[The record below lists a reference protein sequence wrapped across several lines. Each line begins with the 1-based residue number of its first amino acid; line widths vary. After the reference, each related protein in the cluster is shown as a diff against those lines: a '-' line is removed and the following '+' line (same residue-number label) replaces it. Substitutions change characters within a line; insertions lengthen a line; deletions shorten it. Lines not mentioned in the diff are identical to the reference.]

1 MSGIMFGRK
10 LKAGCVGVVC
20 AGVLSVIA
28 AELPDEATAERLAR
42 GKLAGMTLEE
52 KVSLCGLCAT
62 MYLNAIPHVGID
74 REWAFS
80 DCGHC
85 MKPEHNRDRWGYVEG
100 VDDKSTSLPC
110 ISALA
115 ATWNPKLAARHG
127 HVMGEQMRARG
138 KDQMLGPGVNIMR
151 NPLCGRNWEYMS
163 EDPVVAARMVVPL
176 IRAAQEHGI
185 AATVK
190 HFCLNNQELNRFD
203 ACSTVG
209 DRALHEIYLPAFE
222 AAVREGGALSVM
234 TAYNRYN
241 GTFCSENSYLQKAVL
256 RERWGFKGTIITD
269 WGGQHSCDNAVLN
282 GGGLEANCGKNVT
295 YLTDFYGTKGTNR
308 YPLAT
313 AVKEGRVPASVVD
326 EMALRVLYVMA
337 KTGFLTGAQDKGE
350 RLTARHQ
357 QVAREIGEEAIVLA
371 KNERD
376 VLPLDKAKTKRLV
389 VLGEVAKKPVAH
401 LGSSCECHPLY
412 EISFFDGLREYL
424 GQDVKIDY
432 FPLGGEMGDDRPL
445 PIDSLLLETV
455 DTSGADAFAV
465 RSWEY
470 SHRRGDEI
478 IEKGYR
484 RSPCW
489 GPDDGRSGTNVTA
502 RCGDRIE
509 WMARV
514 RAPESGEFAI
524 LAEQSVY
531 SQIAVSVDG
540 RALVEW
546 RPGNA
551 RGTVVLEKGRTYL
564 LKFSFELGWDPNA
577 CTFGWIPP
585 SASRCSPEQMR
596 TACEKAD
603 AVLVFTGTTM
613 GFGRA
618 KETEGADRPNM
629 LPAPGHNEAIAE
641 ILSWKNL
648 RTVVVCR
655 TGSALEFPWLG
666 DCDTMLITSYLGQEA
681 GRPMARTLFGEVN
694 PSGKLTY
701 SWPKRYAD
709 TPTGHF
715 GERAY
720 NPTNA
725 VYLEDI
731 YVGYRWYEKR
741 GISVDFPFGH
751 GLSYT
756 TFAYSDVAA
765 TVEGDAVVVT
775 CRVANEGK
783 VFGRETVQV
792 YAACPESRVDRCVKE
807 LKGFE
812 KVGLAPGESKVVRVV
827 IPLRNLSYFDD
838 FGKRFVT
845 ELGRYEF
852 FVGTSSA
859 KVCGTCSVVV
869 KGL

>member
-1 MSGIMFGRK
+1 MVGVAMKNVCVG
-10 LKAGCVGVVC
+10 AACVGV
-20 AGVLSVIA
+20 LSAFA

-42 GKLAGMTLEE
+42 EKLVRMTLEE

-62 MYLNAIPHVGID
+62 MYLNALPRAGIG

-85 MKPEHNRDRWGYVEG
+85 MKPEHNRDKWGYVEG

-115 ATWNPKLAARHG
+115 ATWNPELAARHG

-138 KDQMLGPGVNIMR
+138 KDQMLGPGVNIVR

-203 ACSTVG
+203 TCSTVG

-222 AAVREGGALSVM
+222 AAVREGGVLSVM

-241 GTFCSENSYLQKAVL
+241 GTFCSENAYLQKAVL
-256 RERWGFKGTIITD
+256 RERWGFRGTIVTD

-282 GGGLEANCGKNVT
+282 GGGLEANCGKDVT
-295 YLTDFYGTKGTNR
+295 HLTDFYGTKGPDR

-337 KTGFLTGAQDKGE
+337 KTGFLTGAQEKGE

-371 KNERD
+371 KNERG

-389 VLGEVAKKPVAH
+389 VFGEVAKRPVAH

-412 EISFFDGLREYL
+412 EISFLDGLREHL
-424 GQDVKIDY
+424 GEDVRIDY
-432 FPLGGEMGDDRPL
+432 FPLGGEMGDDKPL

-455 DTSGADAFAV
+455 DTSGTDAFAV
-465 RSWEY
+465 HAWEFV
-470 SHRRGDEI
+470 HRRGKEVLRKGFVKEPSGRWEHNSSVRGEGETFVGDEL
-478 IEKGYR
+478 
-484 RSPCW
+484 
-489 GPDDGRSGTNVTA
+489 
-502 RCGDRIE
+502 E
-509 WMARV
+509 WSAKV

-524 LAEQSVY
+524 LAEQGHY
-531 SQIAVSVDG
+531 SQLSASVDG
-540 RALVEW
+540 KTVVDW
-546 RPGNA
+546 RPGDA
-551 RGTVVLEKGRTYL
+551 RATVRMEKGRAY
-564 LKFSFELGWDPNA
+564 ELRFRFRVGDAKNH

-585 SASRCSPEQMR
+585 SASKCSPERMR
-596 TACEKAD
+596 AACEKAD

-629 LPAPGHNEAIAE
+629 LPAPGHNESIAE
-641 ILSWKNL
+641 ILSWKSP

-725 VYLEDI
+725 VYLEGI

-741 GISVDFPFGH
+741 GIPVDFPFGH

-765 TVEGDAVVVT
+765 ALEGGRVVVS
-775 CRVANEGK
+775 CRVTNEGK

-792 YAACPESRVDRCVKE
+792 YAACPDSKVERCVKE
-807 LKGFE
+807 LKAFE
-812 KVGLAPGESKVVRVV
+812 KVGLGPGESKVVRMT
-827 IPLRNLSYFDD
+827 IPLRNLAYFDD

-845 ELGRYEF
+845 EPGRYEF
-852 FVGTSSA
+852 LVGTSSA